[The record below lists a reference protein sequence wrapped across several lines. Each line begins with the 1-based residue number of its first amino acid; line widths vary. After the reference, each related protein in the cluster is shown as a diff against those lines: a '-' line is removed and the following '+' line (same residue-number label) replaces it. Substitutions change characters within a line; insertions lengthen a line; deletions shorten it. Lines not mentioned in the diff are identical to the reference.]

1 MRRALLILVV
11 LVFSLGLMASTNAAP
26 GAAPDRHPCVRRC
39 HEEFNEARRACRH
52 LPPAEQ
58 RECERRARERLEHCL
73 RNCR

>member
-1 MRRALLILVV
+1 MRRVLLMLVL
-11 LVFSLGLMASTNAAP
+11 LVFGVGMIAATAAS
-26 GAAPDRHPCVRRC
+26 PDDRGCARHCR
-39 HEEFNEARRACRH
+39 EEFREASRACHH